1 MAQLKSDSLIGVG
14 RKKWQ
19 ERKTGINHR
28 GDQLGSLDPIL
39 VFIASDYSIVE

>member
-14 RKKWQ
+14 RKTWQ

-28 GDQLGSLDPIL
+28 G
-39 VFIASDYSIVE
+39 V